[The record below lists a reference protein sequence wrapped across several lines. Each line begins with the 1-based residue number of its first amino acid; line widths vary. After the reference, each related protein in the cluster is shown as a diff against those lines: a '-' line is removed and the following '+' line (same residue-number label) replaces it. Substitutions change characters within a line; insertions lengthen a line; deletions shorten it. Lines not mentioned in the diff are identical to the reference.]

1 MNFSSLFYVSTISF
15 IAKFVKCKFF
25 LASPPV
31 EQATMYRDELRIK
44 LFDIA
49 TRDGTMGCCGG
60 HMSPRF
66 PNYTPSAA
74 KFGKGPKVCQHLSL
88 PKIEIAV

>member
-1 MNFSSLFYVSTISF
+1 MNFSSLFYISTISF

-31 EQATMYRDELRIK
+31 EQATMYRDELRMK

-49 TRDGTMGCCGG
+49 TRDGTMGCFGG
-60 HMSPRF
+60 A
-66 PNYTPSAA
+66 Y
-74 KFGKGPKVCQHLSL
+74 V
-88 PKIEIAV
+88 PKISKLHPFSSQV